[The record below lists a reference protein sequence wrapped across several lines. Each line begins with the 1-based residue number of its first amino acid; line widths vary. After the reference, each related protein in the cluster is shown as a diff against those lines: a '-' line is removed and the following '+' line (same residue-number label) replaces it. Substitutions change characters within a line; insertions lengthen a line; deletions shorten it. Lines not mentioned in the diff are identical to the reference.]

1 MANVPARGGSV
12 SLYSGS
18 VTEREPFR
26 VEIKVRHY
34 ELDTLGHLNH
44 AVYHSYGE
52 VARIE
57 AMELAGGGKLREENV
72 SPVLLE
78 SHIVF
83 RREIRGGETVYATC
97 EAKFGTGKTFRM
109 TNNILKADG
118 TLSAEITSTLGLMDL
133 ERRKLVEDPR
143 GRFERAGVDLSVLG
157 AE

>member
-1 MANVPARGGSV
+1 M
-12 SLYSGS
+12 
-18 VTEREPFR
+18 TQREPFR
-26 VEIKVRHY
+26 AEIKVRHY

-57 AMELAGGGKLREENV
+57 AMERAGGGKLREENV
-72 SPVLLE
+72 APVLLE

-83 RREIRGGETVYATC
+83 RREIRAGETVHVIC
-97 EAKFGTGKTFRM
+97 EAKFGTGKTFHM
-109 TNNILKADG
+109 VNNVYKADG

-143 GRFERAGVDLSVLG
+143 GRFERAGVDLSVFG

>member
-1 MANVPARGGSV
+1 M
-12 SLYSGS
+12 
-18 VTEREPFR
+18 TQREPFR

-44 AVYHSYGE
+44 AVYHSYAE

-57 AMELAGGGKLREENV
+57 AMDAAGASKLRDENV

-83 RREIRGGETVYATC
+83 RREIRAGETVYADC
-97 EAKFGTGKTFRM
+97 EAKFGSGKTFQM
-109 TNNILKADG
+109 TNNIHKADG
-118 TLSAEITSTLGLMDL
+118 TLSAEITSTLGVMDL
-133 ERRKLVEDPR
+133 ERRKLVDDPR
-143 GRFERAGVDLSVLG
+143 GRFERAGIDLSIFS

>member
-1 MANVPARGGSV
+1 MANVPARRSLV
-12 SLYSGS
+12 PLYSGS

-52 VARIE
+52 VARTE
-57 AMELAGGGKLREENV
+57 AFEQAGGAALREQNLA
-72 SPVLLE
+72 PVLLE

-83 RREIRGGETVYATC
+83 RREIRAGETVHVGC
-97 EAKFGTGKTFRM
+97 EAKFGTGKTFQM
-109 TNNILKADG
+109 INNIHKADG
-118 TLSAEITSTLGLMDL
+118 TLSAEITCTLGLMDL

-143 GRFERAGVDLSVLG
+143 GHCERAGLDMSVLT